1 VSKRPAILHFHGY
14 LADLLRR
21 DDPGPDARGM
31 VIYPVTRRA
40 SIKDIIEALG
50 PPHTEI
56 GRIEADG
63 HEVGFGHLLEP
74 GEKVDLRPLAAPFD
88 VLRPSLLRPEP
99 LPRIAFAVDANA
111 GQLATLLRTLGF
123 DTAYDRTLDDTP
135 LAELAAREGRIV
147 LSKDRGLLKRSL
159 VVFGCLIRT
168 DNPHEQLRAVLR
180 LFDLRPPYHLFSR
193 CLLCN
198 VPLERVPKAEIMHR
212 LLPLT
217 RQHYS
222 DFHRCPSCDKIYWP
236 GSHHEHML
244 KRIEEICRDLFMDSA
259 GSNTAP
265 GPDKRNPPV

>member
-1 VSKRPAILHFHGY
+1 MKEHPATLFFHGY

-21 DDPGPDARGM
+21 GDPGPDARGM

-40 SIKDIIEALG
+40 AIKDVIEALG
-50 PPHTEI
+50 PPHTEV
-56 GRIEADG
+56 GSIEADG
-63 HEVGFGHLLEP
+63 REVGFGHLLEP
-74 GEKVDLRPLAAPFD
+74 GEAVNVRPAPFD

-99 LPRIAFAVDANA
+99 LPRIAFAVDANV
-111 GQLATLLRTLGF
+111 GRLATLLRTLGF
-123 DTAYDRTLDDTP
+123 DTAYDPTLDDAP

-147 LSKDRGLLKRSL
+147 LSKDRSLLKRSL
-159 VVFGCLIRT
+159 VVFGCLIRA
-168 DNPHEQLRAVLR
+168 DDPHQQLRAVLR

-217 RQHYS
+217 KRHYS
-222 DFHRCPSCDKIYWP
+222 DFHRCPRCDKIYWP

-244 KRIEEICRDLFMDSA
+244 ERMDEICRDLFMDSA